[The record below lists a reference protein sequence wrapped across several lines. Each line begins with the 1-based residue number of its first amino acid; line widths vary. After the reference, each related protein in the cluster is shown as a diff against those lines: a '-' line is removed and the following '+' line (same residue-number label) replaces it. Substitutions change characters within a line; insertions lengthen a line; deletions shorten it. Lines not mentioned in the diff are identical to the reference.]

1 MTRNEIVR
9 RRCEIAGEKGIS
21 DFAMGAFIFEISNLF
36 AIGQITSK
44 EVEEFTKLLKY
55 DRAKYAK
62 YVDEYLAFED
72 EIEVD
77 D

>member
-1 MTRNEIVR
+1 MTRKEILR

-21 DFAMGAFIFEISNLF
+21 DFAMGAFMFEITNLF
-36 AIGQITSK
+36 AIGQITSTDVD
-44 EVEEFTKLLKY
+44 EYTKLLKY
-55 DRAKYAK
+55 DHAKYAK